1 MIASA
6 AVPALGEDA
15 ALSEDDSDHLDEEK
29 AFLIV
34 RKSATPKETVVGS
47 NMTVVIE
54 VHNAGARYL
63 VCLIVLNVVP
73 EHRSALSGPPTP
85 CMANALV
92 NCARAMATRCQETG
106 QMLMR

>member
-1 MIASA
+1 MLTHEPLIITPLSVVHFQTHCADLVSVMMPQRRRAFWVVAALLVIAST

-15 ALSEDDSDHLDEEK
+15 ALSEDDSEHLEEEK

-54 VHNAGARYL
+54 VHNAGSR
-63 VCLIVLNVVP
+63 
-73 EHRSALSGPPTP
+73 
-85 CMANALV
+85 
-92 NCARAMATRCQETG
+92 
-106 QMLMR
+106 